1 VNTLVIAGGCG
12 GVVVLLGAI
21 IAIGRGIF
29 KQISATEENT
39 VAVRDLTSHV
49 ARLEALYNGHETR
62 IAVLEDRVKRVV

>member
-1 VNTLVIAGGCG
+1 MNTLIAIGGIG

-39 VAVRDLTSHV
+39 VAVKDLTTHV
-49 ARLEALYNGHETR
+49 SRLENLYQGHETR
-62 IAVLEDRVKRVV
+62 IAILEDRVKRV

>member
-1 VNTLVIAGGCG
+1 MNTLIAIGGIG

-39 VAVRDLTSHV
+39 VAVKDLTAHV
-49 ARLEALYNGHETR
+49 ARLENLYQGHETR
-62 IAVLEDRVKRVV
+62 IAILEDRVKRV